1 MRLSDAEYLLRQE
14 IKEKK
19 AAGRG
24 AFHRKCGAKSKKC
37 TLPHERLSKKELMA
51 MNGEVMSYDPRKW
64 YTWEEFRKLKMEWQ
78 VNYVNSL
85 ITRYNCSCSGIC
97 QYVLGI
103 CRTALSN
110 HFRKAGQ
117 LEFINN
123 RDAHWRT
130 TAAGD
135 QKLKE
140 DVDAARAI
148 QNGSN
153 DIEEAKEDEPYESP
167 QSQINK
173 SIADAIDTVT
183 LYATNGVPMP
193 PEKIDEIFMEKCGMT
208 RAEAE
213 KASGLTWENAGEPV
227 GNPEYVEETEAV
239 EDSTDVSSFSIVMSK
254 LDMGIIEYVR
264 NLFDGKKY
272 IVNLEVKE
280 IKE

>member
-1 MRLSDAEYLLRQE
+1 
-14 IKEKK
+14 
-19 AAGRG
+19 
-24 AFHRKCGAKSKKC
+24 
-37 TLPHERLSKKELMA
+37 
-51 MNGEVMSYDPRKW
+51 MNGEVESYNPKAW
-64 YTWEEFRKLKMEWQ
+64 YTYGEFKKLKIEWQ

-85 ITRYNCSCSGIC
+85 ITRYNCSCAGIC
-97 QYVLGI
+97 QHVLGI
-103 CRTALSN
+103 GRTALSN

-140 DVDAARAI
+140 DVEAARAI

-153 DIEEAKEDEPYESP
+153 VVNEIEEAKEDEPYESP
-167 QSQINK
+167 QSQIK
-173 SIADAIDTVT
+173 KAIADAIDTVT

-213 KASGLTWENAGEPV
+213 KASGLTWENPGEPV
-227 GNPEYVEETEAV
+227 GDPEYVEATEAH
-239 EDSTDVSSFSIVMSK
+239 EEPKDSTDVSSFSIVMSK
-254 LDMGIIEYVR
+254 LDMDIIEYVR

-272 IVNLEVKE
+272 VVSLEVKE

>member
-1 MRLSDAEYLLRQE
+1 MARMTDEEYIFRQE

-37 TLPHERLSKKELMA
+37 TLPHERLSKKELAA

-97 QYVLGI
+97 QYV
-103 CRTALSN
+103 
-110 HFRKAGQ
+110 RKAGQ

-140 DVDAARAI
+140 AMERDLWPNRDEI

-153 DIEEAKEDEPYESP
+153 VINDIIKEAKEDEPYESP
-167 QSQINK
+167 QVQIQK
-173 SIADAIDTVT
+173 AINEAAKTVD
-183 LYATNGVPMP
+183 LYLSRGMQLT
-193 PEKIDEIFMEKCGMT
+193 PELINQIYE
-208 RAEAE
+208 E
-213 KASGLTWENAGEPV
+213 KAGMSFAMAMDYVDDKVKNSEDPKPV
-227 GNPEYVEETEAV
+227 QSVVP
-239 EDSTDVSSFSIVMSK
+239 EDSTDVQAFSIIMNN
-254 LDMGIIEYVR
+254 LDPNVIEYVR
-264 NLFDGKKY
+264 DLFDGKKY
-272 IVNLEVKE
+272 VVSLEVKE

>member
-14 IKEKK
+14 IKERK

-37 TLPHERLSKKELMA
+37 TLPHERLTKKELEK

-97 QYVLGI
+97 QYVFGI
-103 CRTALSN
+103 SRTALSSYL
-110 HFRKAGQ
+110 RKAGQ

-140 DVDAARAI
+140 EVEAARAI
-148 QNGSN
+148 QNGSNIAN

-167 QSQINK
+167 QSQIKK

-183 LYATNGVPMP
+183 LYASNGAPMP
-193 PEKIDEIFMEKCGMT
+193 PEKINEIFMKKCGMT
-208 RAEAE
+208 RVEAE
-213 KASGLTWENAGEPV
+213 KVSGLTWDNPGEPV
-227 GNPEYVEETEAV
+227 EEI
-239 EDSTDVSSFSIVMSK
+239 EDSTDVKSFSIVM
-254 LDMGIIEYVR
+254 DHIDTDIIQYVSG
-264 NLFDGKKY
+264 LFNVKK
-272 IVNLEVKE
+272 IVVSFEVKE
-280 IKE
+280 VL

>member
-1 MRLSDAEYLLRQE
+1 MRLSDAEYLLRQD
-14 IKEKK
+14 IKDKK
-19 AAGRG
+19 SAGRG
-24 AFHRKCGAKSKKC
+24 VFHKKGGSKSKKC
-37 TLPHERLSKKELMA
+37 TLPHERLTKKELEK
-51 MNGEVMSYDPRKW
+51 MNGEVESYNPKAW
-64 YTWEEFRKLKMEWQ
+64 YTYEEFKKLPMKFQ
-78 VNYVNSL
+78 VEYVNSL
-85 ITRYNCSCSGIC
+85 ITRYNCSCAGIC
-97 QYVLGI
+97 QYVFGI

-123 RDAHWRT
+123 RDAHWRI

-140 DVDAARAI
+140 DVEAARAI

-153 DIEEAKEDEPYESP
+153 IDDIEEAKEDEPYESP

-183 LYATNGVPMP
+183 LYASNGVPMP

-213 KASGLTWENAGEPV
+213 KASGLTWENAEEPV
-227 GNPEYVEETEAV
+227 EEIEDA

-254 LDMGIIEYVR
+254 LDMGIIEYIR
-264 NLFDGKKY
+264 NLFAGKKY
-272 IVNLEVKE
+272 VVNLEVKE

>member
-1 MRLSDAEYLLRQE
+1 
-14 IKEKK
+14 
-19 AAGRG
+19 
-24 AFHRKCGAKSKKC
+24 
-37 TLPHERLSKKELMA
+37 

-64 YTWEEFRKLKMEWQ
+64 YTWEEFRKLKLEWQ

-85 ITRYNCSCSGIC
+85 ITRYNCSCAGIC

-103 CRTALSN
+103 GRTALSN

-140 DVDAARAI
+140 DVEAARAI

-153 DIEEAKEDEPYESP
+153 IAKDIIEEAKEDEPYESP

-183 LYATNGVPMP
+183 LYASNGVPMP

-208 RAEAE
+208 RVEAE

-227 GNPEYVEETEAV
+227 GNPDYVEATEDV

-272 IVNLEVKE
+272 VVTLEVKE

>member
-1 MRLSDAEYLLRQE
+1 MRVSDEEYIFYQD

-24 AFHRKCGAKSKKC
+24 VFHRKCGSKSKKC
-37 TLPHERLSKKELMA
+37 TLPHERLTKKELAA
-51 MNGEVMSYDPRKW
+51 MNGEVMSYDPRAW
-64 YTWEEFRKLKMEWQ
+64 YTWKEFKKLTMEWQ

-97 QYVLGI
+97 QYIFGI
-103 CRTALSN
+103 NRTTLSN
-110 HFRKAGQ
+110 YFKKVGQ

-140 DVDAARAI
+140 DVEAARAI

-153 DIEEAKEDEPYESP
+153 IVNDAEEAKEDEPYESH
-167 QSQINK
+167 QKQIQK
-173 SIADAIDTVT
+173 SIADAIDTAT
-183 LYATNGVPMP
+183 LYATNGIPMP
-193 PEKIDEIFMEKCGMT
+193 PEKIDEVFIEKCGMT

-213 KASGLTWENAGEPV
+213 KASGLTWENAGEPIEEIAED
-227 GNPEYVEETEAV
+227 PEELK
-239 EDSTDVSSFSIVMSK
+239 DSTDVQSFSIVMNS
-254 LDMGIIEYVR
+254 LDQDVINFIRDIFGAKNIVVSIEVH
-264 NLFDGKKY
+264 
-272 IVNLEVKE
+272 EVK
-280 IKE
+280 